1 MRKLTLPA
9 PPSMPVRRWSSATT
23 PMSCTERTGNG
34 TLIVYSIG
42 NFVFDYFSGRMNDTA
57 IMDVTLGP
65 AGVESVNW
73 IPIVI
78 ERGFPRPAVGAEV
91 PRIMR
96 QLPLLATL

>member
-1 MRKLTLPA
+1 M
-9 PPSMPVRRWSSATT
+9 
-23 PMSCTERTGNG
+23 
-34 TLIVYSIG
+34 
-42 NFVFDYFSGRMNDTA
+42 FDYFSGRMNDTA

-65 AGVESVNW
+65 AGVESASW
-73 IPIVI
+73 IPVVI